1 MAILDQVAEG
11 RIAEAMA
18 RGEFDALPG
27 RGKPLPKDDWDMI
40 SPELR
45 MAYRI
50 LKNAGVVPREVALR
64 QEIAG
69 MQARI
74 NGLPAGQ
81 EYERARRRLNGLLMQ
96 LRLERGGRSDV
107 AGVGG
112 YHARALR
119 RMR

>member
-1 MAILDQVAEG
+1 MEILDHVAEV

-27 RGKPLPKDDWDMI
+27 QGKPLPKDECDMI

-74 NGLPAGQ
+74 NALPAGQ

-96 LRLERGGRSDV
+96 LSFERGGRSDV
-107 AGVGG
+107 AGVRS
-112 YHARALR
+112 YYARAL
-119 RMR
+119 